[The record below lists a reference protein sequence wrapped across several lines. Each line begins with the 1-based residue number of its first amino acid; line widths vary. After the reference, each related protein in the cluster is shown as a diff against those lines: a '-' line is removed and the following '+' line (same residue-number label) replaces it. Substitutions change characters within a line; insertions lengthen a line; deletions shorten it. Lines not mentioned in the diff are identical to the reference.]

1 MSVVATGTQAAE
13 SIAADIAARGYSLAP
28 RFVDGSELGALRAE
42 CLRVHRA
49 AQFRPAGVGKS
60 AQRLPAIRA
69 DEISWLDLAR
79 PTPAVAAAMRRFE
92 ALRLALNRTLYLGLF
107 ELECQFAHYRAGA
120 AYRRHRDQ
128 FSADSGRRLSCVLY
142 LNATWTAADGGAL
155 RIYLD
160 ASEASIDIL
169 PQGGTLACFLSE
181 RFEHEVLP
189 ASRDR
194 WSLAGWFRTR

>member
-1 MSVVATGTQAAE
+1 MSIVTPAAQVAE

-28 RFVDGSELGALRAE
+28 RFVDGSELDALRAE
-42 CLRVHRA
+42 CLRSHLA
-49 AQFRPAGVGKS
+49 GQFRPAGVGRS
-60 AQRLPAIRA
+60 AQRLPATRA
-69 DEISWLDLAR
+69 DETLWLDLAQ
-79 PTPAVAAAMRRFE
+79 PPPAVAPAMLRFE

-107 ELECQFAHYRAGA
+107 ELECQFAHYRPGA

-128 FSADSGRRLSCVLY
+128 FPGDSGRRLSCVLY
-142 LNATWTAADGGAL
+142 LNDVWTAADGGAL

-160 ASEASIDIL
+160 APEGSIDIL

-189 ASRDR
+189 AARDR